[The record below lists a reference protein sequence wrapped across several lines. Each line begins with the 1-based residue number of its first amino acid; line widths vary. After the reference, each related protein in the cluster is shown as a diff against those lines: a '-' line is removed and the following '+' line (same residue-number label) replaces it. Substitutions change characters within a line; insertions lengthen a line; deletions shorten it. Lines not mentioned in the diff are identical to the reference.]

1 MSGELHQF
9 RVLLPGVHTF
19 WSWWSWVI
27 FNQDDPECVLLKH
40 TRLIF
45 LTSDIERFIDYYCK
59 VVFHH
64 GVSTFVVT
72 VDIQLKT
79 RMKWDFSMELFVE
92 ILTSMN
98 LENCRIDNVLP
109 DPRNRH
115 AGF

>member
-1 MSGELHQF
+1 MFICEIKMEISNLGAHNALLDKLSSG
-9 RVLLPGVHTF
+9 
-19 WSWWSWVI
+19 S
-27 FNQDDPECVLLKH
+27 
-40 TRLIF
+40 LI
-45 LTSDIERFIDYYCK
+45 
-59 VVFHH
+59 V
-64 GVSTFVVT
+64 FVVT